1 MANPKK
7 RRKFVVFGA
16 ILLCLVA
23 LGAWVAFGKREVFIS
38 VQTEKV
44 TRRDLTEIVV
54 ANGRIQP
61 VTQVKISPEVSGEII
76 ELPVKEGQ
84 PVKKG
89 DLIVR
94 IKPDFY
100 EASRNSAKASY
111 SVALAGLTTQQAMLD
126 KAEAEFKR
134 NAELFERK
142 LISDSIYTE
151 VKTTRDVAAA
161 QLTQAQHQIEMAKAA
176 LDKAEEDLRKTT
188 IYSPLDGTVTRLISQ
203 VGERVVGTAM
213 MAGTDIMVVSD
224 LTAMEARVDI
234 GEIDVVLIKPG
245 QIARL
250 EVDAFKD
257 KKFKG
262 VVTEIA
268 NSAKGTMI
276 SGSGMGGGGGGG
288 GMGGQDSTKFE
299 IRIRV
304 KDEENFRPGM
314 SVTTEIETRYRTNA
328 LTVPIGSVT
337 ARLPKPEMGGTNSVS
352 TNVVSKGESTNKAI
366 AVAEMKTNAPGAS
379 AKSDKKADKKANKTR
394 EVVFVV
400 DGDKAKQAFVKI
412 GISDE
417 NYWEITE
424 GLTEGQ
430 EIVTGGFK
438 AVTRDLEDGK
448 KIRKG
453 GAVADADKDKKG

>member
-7 RRKFVVFGA
+7 RRKFLVFGA
-16 ILLCLVA
+16 ILLCLVG
-23 LGAWVAFGKREVFIS
+23 LGAWVAFGKRDIFIS
-38 VQTEKV
+38 VQTDKV
-44 TRRDLTEIVV
+44 MRRDLTEIVV

-61 VTQVKISPEVSGEII
+61 VTQVKIRPEVSGEII

-111 SVALAGLTTQQAMLD
+111 SVTKAGLLTAQAMLN

-134 NAELFERK
+134 NAELFDRK
-142 LISDSIYTE
+142 LISESIYTE

-161 QLTQAQHQIEMAKAA
+161 EVTQAEHQIEMAQAA

-224 LTAMEARVDI
+224 LTEMEARVDI

-257 KKFKG
+257 RKFKG

-268 NSAKGTMI
+268 NSAKGTLI
-276 SGSGMGGGGGGG
+276 SSGGLGGGGGGG
-288 GMGGQDSTKFE
+288 GSTGGQDSTKFE
-299 IRIRV
+299 VRIRV
-304 KDEENFRPGM
+304 TEGDDFRPGM

-337 ARLPKPEMGGTNSVS
+337 ARLPKPEAGKTN
-352 TNVVSKGESTNKAI
+352 TIAGANSTNKTVETAS
-366 AVAEMKTNAPGAS
+366 AVTNSPGSS

-400 DGDKAKQAFVKI
+400 DGDKVKQTFVKI

-417 NYWEITE
+417 NYWEITD
-424 GLTEGQ
+424 GLNEGQ

-438 AVTRDLEDGK
+438 AVTKDLEDGK
-448 KIRKG
+448 KIHKG
-453 GAVADADKDKKG
+453 GAAAEPDKKG